1 MPLELESGN
10 VQLTEEEI
18 PLYTPAA
25 ALIARAFG
33 EHVAMHQPM
42 TRTQFT
48 ILHFAHAVVT
58 DDKQMMLEIVAIVEH
73 EIEQRKRPH

>member
-1 MPLELESGN
+1 MPIELESGN

-18 PLYTPAA
+18 TLYRPAA

-33 EHVAMHQPM
+33 ETIAMHLPM
-42 TRTQFT
+42 TRSEFT
-48 ILHFAHAVVT
+48 TLYFAHAVVT
-58 DDKQMMLEIVAIVEH
+58 DDEQLMLEIVAAIEG

>member
-1 MPLELESGN
+1 MPIELESGN

-18 PLYTPAA
+18 TLYRPAA

-33 EHVAMHQPM
+33 ENVAMHLPM
-42 TRTQFT
+42 TRSEFA
-48 ILHFAHAVVT
+48 ILYFAHAVVT
-58 DDKQMMLEIVAIVEH
+58 DDHQLMLEIVAIFEG

>member
-1 MPLELESGN
+1 MPIELESGN
-10 VQLTEEEI
+10 VQLTGEEI
-18 PLYTPAA
+18 VLYTPAA
-25 ALIARAFG
+25 ALIARALG

-42 TRTQFT
+42 TRSQFT

-58 DDKQMMLEIVAIVEH
+58 GDNNLMHEIVAIVER